1 MATVPS
7 SDVIDPD
14 MAGYLLV
21 AACYLDYSC
30 RTFRLRINMVA
41 KARTNENPH
50 PQGC

>member
-1 MATVPS
+1 VKGNWRCFSNYRSRTPATS

-30 RTFRLRINMVA
+30 GTFRL
-41 KARTNENPH
+41 
-50 PQGC
+50 